1 MNSTFSK
8 QPATCFVMPLT
19 ALLLAVTA
27 SWPAHA
33 VEAAGAAQSGG
44 LYSAALYVD
53 GKPPPYN
60 TAVAGSAPRQLR
72 LTMLRSADTSEIADM
87 LARSLSV
94 TASDEELFRLV
105 PAVFGMGEIL
115 GEQKTLAAGEALH
128 IDWAAA
134 TGTTVSFQ
142 TKTTPLGASQS
153 FEQSGMFDV
162 ITRSWLARP
171 VGGVKGS

>member
-8 QPATCFVMPLT
+8 KPVTRFVMSLT
-19 ALLLAVTA
+19 ALLLTVAA
-27 SWPAHA
+27 SWSAHA

-53 GKPPPYN
+53 GKPAPYN

-87 LARSLSV
+87 LARSLSA

-142 TKTTPLGASQS
+142 TKTTPLGPSQS
-153 FEQSGMFDV
+153 FEQSGMFEV
-162 ITRSWLARP
+162 MTRSWLAQP